1 MKATSTSRR
10 IVAQDDLPV
19 NSGGLLLDEAAASYR
34 RHLRAANKAP
44 ATISVYMAALAK
56 FRVYLADHGM
66 PGTLDGIRREH
77 IESWIVAMAESG
89 LKPASVSVYFRSL
102 QPFWAWAV
110 SEDEIPRSPM
120 ERMRPPAVPEE
131 PAPILKTEQL
141 RAIFRAT
148 NGSTFEDRRD
158 AAILWMLADTGMRR
172 GELAGLSLAD
182 LDLDED
188 VATVLGKGRRPRSVP
203 FGPKAAKALD
213 RYLRARA
220 KHPHA
225 KLDALWLG
233 HKGALGPDGIRQ
245 MLERRGAQAGV
256 PGLHAHLFRHTF
268 AHRYQASGGREADLM
283 RLTGWKS
290 PAMLRRYA
298 ASTADER
305 ARSARRGIDLWKDV

>member
-1 MKATSTSRR
+1 MKATPTSRR
-10 IVAQDDLPV
+10 IVAQDAPPV
-19 NSGGLLLDEAAASYR
+19 NSGGLPLDEAATSYR
-34 RHLRAANKAP
+34 RHLRAANKSP
-44 ATISVYMAALAK
+44 ATIAVYTAALEK
-56 FRVYLADHGM
+56 FGAYLAEQGM
-66 PGTLDGIRREH
+66 PRTLDAIRREH
-77 IESWIVAMAESG
+77 IEAWVVAMQESG

-102 QPFWAWAV
+102 QPFWKWAV
-110 SEDEIPRSPM
+110 EEDEIPRSPM

-131 PAPILKTEQL
+131 PAPILRPDAL

-148 NGSTFEDRRD
+148 SGSAFEDRRD

-172 GELAGLSLAD
+172 GELAGLTLAD
-182 LDLDED
+182 IDLDDD
-188 VATVLGKGRRPRSVP
+188 VATVMGKGRRPRSVP

-225 KLDALWLG
+225 KLDALWIG
-233 HKGALGPDGIRQ
+233 HKGALTADGIRQ
-245 MLERRGAQAGV
+245 LIERRGAQAGV
-256 PGLHAHLFRHTF
+256 PGLHAHLFRHPF

-305 ARSARRGIDLWKDV
+305 ARSARRGIDLWKEL